1 MKDRK
6 RRKCLQKKK
15 ADYDERLHNSNFI
28 DACNNAVN
36 GIVYSTSSQTN
47 IRKQLILGAIVL
59 ILSLFYDFST
69 SEFLI
74 LTFAIFFVI
83 FAEMINTA
91 IETVV
96 DLYTDVYHPKAKI
109 AKDVAAGAVL
119 FASVN
124 AVIVAYFLIL
134 KTNRINSIKR
144 KCFKWSYCFTNS
156 YGFCGINTCY
166 NLDYCS

>member
-1 MKDRK
+1 MAS
-6 RRKCLQKKK
+6 KKEK
-15 ADYDERLHNSNFI
+15 GNYDARLHNSNFI
-28 DACNNAVN
+28 EACNNAVN

-69 SEFLI
+69 TEFLC

-91 IETVV
+91 IETLV

-109 AKDVAAGAVL
+109 AKDRKGK
-119 FASVN
+119 SPWN
-124 AVIVAYFLIL
+124 KG
-134 KTNRINSIKR
+134 KTGVYSEETR
-144 KCFKWSYCFTNS
+144 KKMS
-156 YGFCGINTCY
+156 
-166 NLDYCS
+166 